1 MTSKATR
8 NLLIA
13 LLAFLG
19 LGAMGGGAVLIVS
32 PSGKLMGMPLS
43 LLDPSP
49 FRNYF
54 CLRHYFVFG
63 AWYHPYAFNNI
74 IA

>member
-1 MTSKATR
+1 MKSKATR

-19 LGAMGGGAVLIVS
+19 LGAIGGGAVLIIS

-43 LLDPSP
+43 ILNPSP
-49 FRNYF
+49 FTDFLIRQKNTG
-54 CLRHYFVFG
+54 LL
-63 AWYHPYAFNNI
+63 P
-74 IA
+74 